1 MRRLLSSK
9 FIPVALVIIVVSLIT
24 GVALAAN
31 NANPASGPSSQ
42 LTSSV
47 VEIVPL
53 NLEVA
58 VNGRLEVAGAGFKP
72 GELVLFQIIVG
83 GTALD
88 VVVDGGTANNSGAFR
103 ATLDRLPNAVVPGI
117 YTITARTI
125 NNPHVASSPL
135 IVCVPTDGKCK

>member
-9 FIPVALVIIVVSLIT
+9 FIPIALVIIVVSLIT
-24 GVALAAN
+24 GVALAAD
-31 NANPASGPSSQ
+31 NASPAPSPSSQ

-58 VNGRLEVAGAGFKP
+58 VNGRLVLVGAGFKP

-88 VVVDGGTANNSGAFR
+88 VVVDGGNANASGAFR
-103 ATLDRLPNAVVPGI
+103 ATLDRLPNALVPGI

-125 NNPHVASSPL
+125 DSPHVASTPL